1 MPNGPWH
8 LTLVDPV
15 TRKFTFSHRHLVLG
29 TPDLTG
35 VQNTRLPSIF
45 LGAQPWTCTT
55 NPAKGHFWVA
65 EVLTLIV
72 GYCKYNLT
80 FLVKMSFICVRIKKI
95 IFISVAS
102 HLASLWEN
110 ALGKLRNGLLSSLHV
125 SAKFTFFQR
134 PICHYVSNMP
144 VMTRWV
150 AAYILV

>member
-55 NPAKGHFWVA
+55 NPEKGHFWVA

-125 SAKFTFFQR
+125 SAKFAFFQR